1 MEVSHVL
8 VGGLT
13 SVAVAW
19 MIWAE
24 IRSRRNLAAHQ
35 KNLVLA
41 ALAENEVPPTKGD
54 GHRRKNPHR
63 NAASRELARRSPL

>member
-1 MEVSHVL
+1 MDVSHIL

-24 IRSRRNLAAHQ
+24 IRSRRNLAAHEN
-35 KNLVLA
+35 NLVQP
-41 ALAENEVPPTKGD
+41 ALAEHEVPPTKGD
-54 GHRRKNPHR
+54 RHLRKKGHRH
-63 NAASRELARRSPL
+63 AASREIARRFPL